1 MSDDDATGQPQ
12 PLNAFSASFLEALR
26 NLDEPY
32 YAEEAE
38 LEGPWVIREK
48 GGLFEIFRSWE
59 SAELGYEPEARIKAA
74 EVALILLAALPA
86 VGRERLFKSLDSE
99 GRRHGLVLENMEV
112 GDLRVFNSD
121 LLTGAHF
128 LACVARSPRSLAAL
142 AQAAGPLTM
151 EKVGQILHGKLVERE
166 GGTDPV
172 GCGTKPVG

>member
-1 MSDDDATGQPQ
+1 MSDNAVTGQPQ
-12 PLNAFSASFLEALR
+12 PLNAFSASFLEAIR
-26 NLDEPY
+26 NQDEPY

-59 SAELGYEPEARIKAA
+59 SAELGYEPEARVKAA

-86 VGRERLFKSLDSE
+86 LGRERLFKSGDSE
-99 GRRHGLVLENMEV
+99 SSRHPLILEAQEA
-112 GDLRVFNSD
+112 GDLRVFHSD

-128 LACVARSPRSLAAL
+128 LACVARSPQSLAAL

-151 EKVGQILHGKLVERE
+151 EKVGQILYGRLAALE
-166 GGTDPV
+166 PAS
-172 GCGTKPVG
+172 